1 MGEARAPQHDGRR
14 ELGDAVEAMP
24 LGQIG
29 QHVGADDQ
37 AEARAGLPSDQRL
50 DGEERSALS
59 SERALDV
66 AVRTVLDAEL
76 SAGDRRRL
84 GRKVLSASR
93 LSIVEGSFPG
103 GGTSLVTVNVEL
115 RRADPEAAP
124 LFISGAFTLD
134 AAGTL
139 ATIVVPPKM
148 RPQRHELEMVG
159 DVDGDGMLDAVLTE
173 IEEGAGLRKLVT
185 WPGGAP
191 ASRVLPPSD
200 FEGC

>member
-1 MGEARAPQHDGRR
+1 MSLLLSLLLASPAAPTTTESTAAID
-14 ELGDAVEAMP
+14 E
-24 LGQIG
+24 
-29 QHVGADDQ
+29 
-37 AEARAGLPSDQRL
+37 
-50 DGEERSALS
+50 SALAAPTLVAHDDVT
-59 SERALDV
+59 ERGLDV

-93 LSIVEGSFPG
+93 VSIVEGSFPG

-148 RPQRHELEMVG
+148 RPQRHDLELVG

-173 IEEGAGLRKLVT
+173 IEEGTGVRKLVT

-191 ASRVLPPSD
+191 TTRVLPPAEH
-200 FEGC
+200 EGC